1 MYINRITFSI
11 DKRKYSEQDW
21 MEFNKVTSYYEE
33 LLHHYLPG
41 KVNLGGFGFFSNKLL
56 TDSNTMKIKPYG
68 QCIDYFHDV
77 NENTVTEF
85 LKRQLP
91 NQIELLNELLIKS
104 VSDISIEHKVDTEI
118 FYEAFKILP
127 ESCFGFEKK
136 MKVSKNHKSR
146 KVKIEIIRSV
156 TIKSENIICRILNK
170 SNEKIDEWILEK
182 NTSIYD
188 CSYSYRKSKWK
199 ENNLE
204 ITDRFEGIHKIINV
218 NKYIEKA
225 HNKQS

>member
-21 MEFNKVTSYYEE
+21 IEFNRVTSYYEE
-33 LLHHYLPG
+33 LLHNYLPG

-56 TDSNTMKIKPYG
+56 TNLNSIKIKPYG
-68 QCIDYFHDV
+68 QCIDYFHKV
-77 NENTVTEF
+77 NKNTVTEF
-85 LKRQLP
+85 LKQQLP
-91 NQIELLNELLIKS
+91 NQIEILNALLIKS
-104 VSDISIEHKVDTEI
+104 ISDISIEHEVDSEI
-118 FYEAFKILP
+118 FLEAIKILP
-127 ESCFGFEKK
+127 ESCAGFEKK

-146 KVKIEIIRSV
+146 KLKIEIIRSV
-156 TIKSENIICRILNK
+156 SLKSENIKCRILNK

-199 ENNLE
+199 DNNLE
-204 ITDRFEGIHKIINV
+204 ITNRFDEIHKTINV
-218 NKYIEKA
+218 NKYLKKS
-225 HNKQS
+225 HNT